1 MSIHYCPGNPN
12 MNLWLRNTGAEVSSV
27 KMPSHQ
33 SHAMVQSFRK
43 FLASGRF
50 RCFKIK
56 QIDLIREIQKM
67 RAGCI

>member
-1 MSIHYCPGNPN
+1 MYTSEIIIGWQFTDINIMMESDSDC
-12 MNLWLRNTGAEVSSV
+12 NL
-27 KMPSHQ
+27 
-33 SHAMVQSFRK
+33 QSFRK